1 MDQRIY
7 VIAHKKY
14 AMPADELY
22 IPLQVGVTEE
32 NNFFELRDN
41 TGDNISKKNLNYCEL
56 TGLYWIW
63 KNVKCDIAGLCH
75 YRRYFRADQKLLAQE
90 SVETMMQDY
99 DIILPNSSFFH
110 GNTVLEQFKEFHDEK
125 NILEC
130 GNVIK
135 EKYPEDYDA
144 FIWCINCNF
153 MSVGNMI
160 IAKKEV
166 LDEYCS
172 WLFDILFE
180 VEKHLNL
187 DSYDEYQRRMMG
199 FLSERLIRV
208 WILNRNY
215 KVFENPIGMV
225 DENLNFKE

>member
-1 MDQRIY
+1 
-7 VIAHKKY
+7 
-14 AMPADELY
+14 
-22 IPLQVGVTEE
+22 
-32 NNFFELRDN
+32 
-41 TGDNISKKNLNYCEL
+41 
-56 TGLYWIW
+56 
-63 KNVKCDIAGLCH
+63 
-75 YRRYFRADQKLLAQE
+75 
-90 SVETMMQDY
+90 
-99 DIILPNSSFFH
+99 
-110 GNTVLEQFKEFHDEK
+110 
-125 NILEC
+125 
-130 GNVIK
+130 
-135 EKYPEDYDA
+135 
-144 FIWCINCNF
+144 
-153 MSVGNMI
+153 MI
-160 IAKKEV
+160 IAKKV